1 MPQDP
6 GPLPDAR
13 AALAR
18 LHALVL
24 DDAALQ
30 DQLGPIEDLAA
41 FTDAASGAA
50 RLRGLDL
57 TADDLRALLRP
68 DPLGLDR
75 FVRPMLIDGAAA
87 RPGWLPAEVAWD
99 GARHTVEWAYFGARR
114 LAEPFYEGSLQVA
127 RRRPFNRLFRFR
139 TPLAQLEA
147 ATSGLT
153 SRKPDGLIFHMS
165 RCGSTL
171 AAQMLASL
179 DSHIVVSEAPPLDAV
194 VQLRR
199 TGEAAQVAL
208 LRAMVGALG
217 QVRNPGETRH
227 FVKLDSWHIL
237 ALPLFRRAFPDTPWT
252 FLYREPVEVMVSQA
266 RQRGVQMVP
275 DFVPPSHYGL
285 DLPGGVPNEDYWA
298 RVLAVICQVA
308 ADGHAR
314 GGGLL
319 VNYRQLPDALAASI
333 LPHFGIAPTAE
344 ERRVMAQ
351 AALRDAKAPSVGFA
365 ADSTA
370 KQLAATEAIRAACER
385 RLAGVYGRLEDIRLS
400 GQSV

>member
-6 GPLPDAR
+6 GPRSDLG

-30 DQLGPIEDLAA
+30 DQLGSIEDIAA
-41 FTDAASGAA
+41 FTDAAAGAG
-50 RLRGLDL
+50 RLHGLDL
-57 TADDLRALLRP
+57 AADDLRALLRP

-75 FVRPMLIDGAAA
+75 FSRPVLIDGATA

-99 GARHTVEWAYFGARR
+99 GAQHTVEWAHFGARR

-139 TPLAQLEA
+139 TPLAQLVA
-147 ATSGLT
+147 AASGLV

-171 AAQMLASL
+171 AAQMLARL
-179 DSHIVVSEAPPLDAV
+179 DGHIVVSEAPPLDAV
-194 VQLRR
+194 AQLCRA
-199 TGEAAQVAL
+199 GEPADVAL

-217 QVRNPGETRH
+217 QVRNPGEDRY
-227 FVKLDSWHIL
+227 FLKLDSWHIL
-237 ALPLFRRAFPDTPWT
+237 ALPLFRRAFPDTPWM
-252 FLYREPVEVMVSQA
+252 FLYRDPVEVMVSQA

-275 DFVPPSHYGL
+275 GFVPPSLYGL
-285 DLPGGVPNEDYWA
+285 DLPGGVPDEDYWA
-298 RVLAVICQVA
+298 RVLAVICQAA
-308 ADGHAR
+308 ADGHAE

-319 VNYRQLPDALAASI
+319 VNYRQLPDALASSI
-333 LPHFGIAPTAE
+333 LPHFGIAPTVE
-344 ERRVMAQ
+344 ERRAMAQ
-351 AALRDAKAPSVGFA
+351 TALRDAKAPSSGFVS
-365 ADSTA
+365 DSTA
-370 KQLAATEAIRAACER
+370 KQQAATAAIQAACER
-385 RLAGVYGRLEDIRLS
+385 HLAGVYGRLEDIRLG
-400 GQSV
+400 GQGI